1 MDGNRHKETAQKV
14 PTGKKQNWKECYNLF
29 KQKDLYRIRQ
39 ALVEEIMTAVNVVL
53 FSSFPLEI
61 TNFQGLCSS
70 TRGSYVLHPPSCP
83 PNSFER
89 PHCTVATRA
98 GMLKAMR

>member
-1 MDGNRHKETAQKV
+1 METV
-14 PTGKKQNWKECYNLF
+14 IKKQPRRYPVVKSRIGRNATICF